1 MFFLLIDIANTF
13 NASNIVSVITK
24 TIDCFAVTI
33 IGISAI
39 QTVFPII
46 ISLIKTNRKENH
58 NDNNFAL
65 KSFIYGLLLALE
77 LESANA
83 ILKMGLFASNA
94 TIFRGYFVSTGNINN
109 FIFFVAILS
118 LRIAINQTLRKYGIN
133 KKFNKWIF

>member
-94 TIFRGYFVSTGNINN
+94 TIFRGYFISTGNINN

-118 LRIAINQTLRKYGIN
+118 LRIAINQTLRRYSIN
-133 KKFNKWIF
+133 KKFNK

>member
-65 KSFIYGLLLALE
+65 KSFIYGLLFALE

-94 TIFRGYFVSTGNINN
+94 TVFRGYFISTGNINN

-118 LRIAINQTLRKYGIN
+118 LRIAINQTLRRYSIN
-133 KKFNKWIF
+133 KKFNK